1 MVHWFVTVSTTKI
14 SRKYRLW
21 YNVSVPYPKPGLAE
35 NTGNVE
41 LGAAPL
47 VQHYS
52 LYHGLATFTEVTFVN
67 VHHAQMSTF
76 VCLWY
81 IGFVTVST
89 TKINR
94 KYRLWYNVSVPYPKP
109 GLAENTGN
117 VELGAAPL
125 VQHFSVFSARPGLG
139 YGTLIQCDIG
149 SWEVISTCAESY
161 LIY

>member
-1 MVHWFVTVSTTKI
+1 MKSI
-14 SRKYRLW
+14 SFI
-21 YNVSVPYPKPGLAE
+21 
-35 NTGNVE
+35 T
-41 LGAAPL
+41 
-47 VQHYS
+47 VQHIT

-117 VELGAAPL
+117 VQLGAAPL
-125 VQHFSVFSARPGLG
+125 VQHFSVFSARRGLG
-139 YGTLIQCDIG
+139 YGTLIHCCLSGPVIPLYFLCIYPVIK
-149 SWEVISTCAESY
+149 SWTH
-161 LIY
+161 